1 MGAGR
6 RKKEDDFLSF
16 QEDRKLRKL
25 VLSAC
30 CIAFCLLICK
40 QNKSISYGTLSF
52 PS

>member
-25 VLSAC
+25 VLPPFIINGC
-30 CIAFCLLICK
+30 DM
-40 QNKSISYGTLSF
+40 YGS
-52 PS
+52 